1 LGALRFALVTIQALR
16 TESRHETVFYDPE
29 AFVQPVRDVR
39 FFPRL
44 GDYDQYPP
52 FSHEHCHQSIFVG
65 PDGRPTQVS
74 PGTTVE
80 HTVRDL
86 YERPWA
92 QIWEEYF
99 ERDMQGPAPEP
110 AETEDALGGFR

>member
-1 LGALRFALVTIQALR
+1 
-16 TESRHETVFYDPE
+16 
-29 AFVQPVRDVR
+29 
-39 FFPRL
+39 
-44 GDYDQYPP
+44 
-52 FSHEHCHQSIFVG
+52 
-65 PDGRPTQVS
+65 VS

-99 ERDMQGPAPEP
+99 ERDVQGPAPEP